1 MKGKVLII
9 DDQTDNVIAGM
20 QAMKELGIEGI
31 GAMELKAALEIIE
44 IVDFLAVLT
53 DMEMKEGREAG
64 MEIVKECCK
73 RGIPVGVVTMGSGHG
88 HHKDEVHLLVP
99 VLPISGTPRLRE
111 IETLGEEKDVD
122 AYKKAFK
129 RLEKE
134 IHLEEN
140 LAARERYRKYLDK
153 GFVEE

>member
-9 DDQTDNVIAGM
+9 DDRTDNVIAGM

-88 HHKDEVHLLVP
+88 HHKDEVHLLIP
-99 VLPISGTPRLRE
+99 TFPFSDTSQLRE

-122 AYKKAFK
+122 AYKKAFE
-129 RLEKE
+129 RLKKE

-140 LAARERYRKYLDK
+140 LAARERYRKYLGK
-153 GFVEE
+153 GFIRE

>member
-9 DDQTDNVIAGM
+9 DDRTDNLIAGIE
-20 QAMKELGIEGI
+20 AMKELGIEGI
-31 GAMELKAALEIIE
+31 GVMELKAALEIIRKE
-44 IVDFLAVLT
+44 DLLLVLT
-53 DMEMKEGREAG
+53 DMQMEEGAEG

-88 HHKDEVHLLVP
+88 HHKDEVRLLIP
-99 VLPISGTPRLRE
+99 KLPFPDTSRLIK

-129 RLEKE
+129 RLKKE
-134 IHLEEN
+134 VHLEEN
-140 LAARERYRKYLDK
+140 FATRKRYRKYVGR
-153 GFVEE
+153 GFMEE

>member
-9 DDQTDNVIAGM
+9 DDKTDNLIAGIE
-20 QAMKELGIEGI
+20 AMKELGIEGI
-31 GAMELKAALEIIE
+31 GVMKLKIALEIIRKE
-44 IVDFLAVLT
+44 DLLLVLT
-53 DMEMKEGREAG
+53 DMQMEEGAEAG

-88 HHKDEVHLLVP
+88 HHKDEVCLLIP
-99 VLPISGTPRLRE
+99 KLPFSDTSRLIE

-129 RLEKE
+129 RLKKE
-134 IHLEEN
+134 VYLEEN
-140 LAARERYRKYLDK
+140 FATRKRYRKYVGR
-153 GFVEE
+153 GFMEE

>member
-9 DDQTDNVIAGM
+9 DDRMDNLIAGIK
-20 QAMKELGIEGI
+20 AIEELGIECI
-31 GAMELKAALEIIE
+31 GVSEVKLSLKIIRKE
-44 IVDFLAVLT
+44 DLLLVLT

-88 HHKDEVHLLVP
+88 HHKDEVHLLIP
-99 VLPISGTPRLRE
+99 TFPFSDTSQLRE

-122 AYKKAFK
+122 AYKKAFE
-129 RLEKE
+129 RLKKE

-140 LAARERYRKYLDK
+140 LAARERYRKYLGK
-153 GFVEE
+153 GFIRE